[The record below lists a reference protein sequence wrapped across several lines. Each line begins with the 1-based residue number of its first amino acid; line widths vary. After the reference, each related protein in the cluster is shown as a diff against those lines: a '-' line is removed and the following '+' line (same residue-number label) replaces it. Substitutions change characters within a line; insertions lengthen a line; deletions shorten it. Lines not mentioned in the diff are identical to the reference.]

1 MSTKNTTVSLGG
13 VKLELVTGNIAF
25 LDADAIIN
33 AANEYLNLG
42 SGVAGAI
49 REAGGS
55 AIQEECNEIGFC
67 PVGSAVI
74 TTGGSLK
81 AEYVIH
87 AVGPMYGEG
96 KENEKLS
103 SAVRSAIVL
112 ADKKGLKSVAMPALS
127 AGFFHFP
134 LEACA
139 KIMVSTIKETA
150 PELQSV
156 NHVTICLSDDKKFD
170 VFEKALKV

>member
-1 MSTKNTTVSLGG
+1 M
-13 VKLELVTGNIAF
+13 
-25 LDADAIIN
+25 
-33 AANEYLNLG
+33 
-42 SGVAGAI
+42 
-49 REAGGS
+49 
-55 AIQEECNEIGFC
+55 IGFC

-74 TTGGSLK
+74 TGGGTLK
-81 AEYVIH
+81 AKYVIH

-103 SAVRSAIVL
+103 SAVRSSLIL
-112 ADKKGLKSVAMPALS
+112 ADKKGLKSIAMPALS

-150 PELQSV
+150 PELQSLD
-156 NHVTICLSDDKKFD
+156 HVTICLSDDKKLD
-170 VFEKALKV
+170 VFESELNN